1 MTTVLY
7 CRVSTLDQTVEH
19 QRTQALQV
27 GFTPDLAGVST
38 RLCERPEGRRLFDLL
53 RAGDTHGGRVPAS
66 RSISRNFGI
75 ESMLRFRSKRN
86 LNPSQLIKAKAFVG
100 HLVSAVRPSS
110 SKSLNCFRMDFT
122 VREVAAAL
130 KMSKTE
136 AGRLR
141 IRALGEGLLA
151 AGHGGDRLGTNGH
164 NAASWGAT
172 DRFSPIQG

>member
-86 LNPSQLIKAKAFVG
+86 LKSFTTDQG
-100 HLVSAVRPSS
+100 EGVRWSS
-110 SKSLNCFRMDFT
+110 
-122 VREVAAAL
+122 RERSPPVLKQVAEL
-130 KMSKTE
+130 LQDGLHGEGGRSCTQNE
-136 AGRLR
+136 QDRGWRLR